1 MIHNRSVD
9 ADIMLSHIEYQKLSD
24 AISWLTRAF
33 GFEEQYRYGDPV
45 AGAQM
50 MLGKACIMVRQAE
63 PHQKSPA
70 QLGYGTQSLTIF
82 VEDVDGLFE
91 KAKAAGAKV
100 HEAPHETEYGEYQCA
115 FEDLDGHHWLFA
127 RHARDVRPEEWG
139 ATVAKDSV
147 GVRS

>member
-1 MIHNRSVD
+1 MIHNRSVA
-9 ADIMLSHIEYQKLSD
+9 ADIMLSHIEYQNLPD
-24 AISWLTRAF
+24 AISWLTQAF
-33 GFEEQYRYGDPV
+33 GWEEQYRYGDPV

-82 VEDVDGLFE
+82 IEDVDALFE

-100 HEAPHETEYGEYQCA
+100 REAPHETEYGEYQCA
-115 FEDLDGHHWLFA
+115 FEDLDGHHWLFS
-127 RHARDVRPEEWG
+127 RHARDVRPEDWG
-139 ATVAKDSV
+139 AAVAKDAV
-147 GVRS
+147 GGRS